1 MLQVK
6 ETKKLFMDK
15 YDHKIVFVQ
24 PASGWFRGG
33 KVSYARDK
41 IKNFKFGDT
50 DYFSKRIK
58 TQRDLDYCL
67 KLCNVLEY
75 MTDYELRI
83 ESPCI
88 SFYTNNPKDIDKIS
102 KIAGDN
108 VKYICKPLNGQ
119 VVPKKTVVMRRK
131 GYDYKVTLGSTRQ
144 QHDDFVEWADTT
156 GLVKLTNSTRRAL
169 LRDSSWGGTYFYV
182 KNDKALTMTK
192 IFLGACIS
200 RVDQVINTSD

>member
-1 MLQVK
+1 MFLVK

-33 KVSYARDK
+33 KVSYAREK

-58 TQRDLDYCL
+58 TQSDLDYCL
-67 KLCNVLEY
+67 KLCNVLEA

-88 SFYTNNPKDIDKIS
+88 SFYTNNPKDIDKIA
-102 KIAGDN
+102 KVAGDN
-108 VKYICKPLNGQ
+108 VKYVCKPPVDTVLS
-119 VVPKKTVVMRRK
+119 KKTVVMRRN
-131 GYDYKVTLGSTRQ
+131 GYDYKVTLGSTKTSYT
-144 QHDDFVEWADTT
+144 DFIEWTDKT
-156 GLVKLTNSTRRAL
+156 GLALLTKSTRREL
-169 LRDSSWGGTYFYV
+169 TRDISWGGTYFYV
-182 KNDKALTMTK
+182 KDEKALTMTRM
-192 IFLGACIS
+192 FLGGCIS
-200 RVDQVINTSD
+200 RVDQVVKAGS